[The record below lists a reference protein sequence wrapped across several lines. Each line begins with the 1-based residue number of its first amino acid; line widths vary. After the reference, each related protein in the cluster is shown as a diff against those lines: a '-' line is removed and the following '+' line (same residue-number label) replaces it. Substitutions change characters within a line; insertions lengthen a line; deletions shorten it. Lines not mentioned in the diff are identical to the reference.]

1 MAIETA
7 VNIDV
12 NVDGTST
19 VQQAANAYED
29 LGDAVSKTQLEAER
43 LAHQFGINDA
53 RTQEAIK
60 RAGQYKSEMEQLD
73 FAIEGAKG
81 GSDQLFR
88 ATQGVVGGFEAAVGA
103 MAIFGG
109 ESEELEQALIK
120 VQGAM
125 ALSQGLKDF
134 NEFLPAIKNVTK
146 SVVGPLSSAF
156 KSFGKVAK
164 TAIASTGI
172 GLLVVAVGT
181 LVAYWDDIKA
191 AVSGLSEEQKKLLKD
206 QQEAVTASE
215 EQLSN
220 ISAQEN
226 ILRQQGKT
234 EQEILNI
241 KIAASKNAITA
252 LEAQLETQKQLKR
265 TQVEAAEQNQK
276 IAAGVIAVLT
286 IPITLL
292 LGAVDAL
299 TYGLQKVGAIDEATN
314 LVEEYAMGAGKL
326 VFDPEE
332 VAKNAD
338 DSIKETETKLNQL
351 KNSVAGYEMAVTKI
365 QTDQQKERENRQK
378 AADEKEDQRLKERL
392 AKEKEIARQRELLD
406 KDQFEQR
413 RILAER
419 EFNQMV
425 DGLEKESQAYL
436 DAIAIRDAKLTQI
449 EADQKQ
455 KRIDELNAQV
465 EEEVAVQEYLA
476 QIDEENKQNEIAR
489 EQAVQDAKMQI
500 FEESKKLTN
509 AIIGLVGEQTKAG
522 KALAL
527 AQIVADTAIGFVQ
540 GLDIAQKGAKGTGP
554 AAPYTF
560 PIFYLSQIGAVLNA
574 AAQARKVITSGS
586 TSGASPR
593 IGGGARPSVPQMSAP
608 RLGGVLNPDNEITQQ
623 RKVYVV
629 ESDITSTQSKVSNT
643 QKVSLVE

>member
-7 VNIDV
+7 VKIDIEV
-12 NVDGTST
+12 TGDGT
-19 VQQAANAYED
+19 VRQAAELYED
-29 LGDAVSKTQLEAER
+29 LGDAVSKTQLEAEK
-43 LAHQFGINDA
+43 LAHQFGINDE

-60 RAGQYKSEMEQLD
+60 VAGRYKKEMEQLD

-146 SVVGPLSSAF
+146 SVAGPLISAF
-156 KSFGKVAK
+156 KSFGTAAK
-164 TAIASTGI
+164 AAIASTGI

-181 LVAYWDDIKA
+181 LVAYWDDIKVA
-191 AVSGLSEEQKKLLKD
+191 LGGVSEEQKKLLKD
-206 QQEAVTASE
+206 QQESVEASRQ
-215 EQLSN
+215 QLDN
-220 ISAQEN
+220 ISSQEN
-226 ILRQQGKT
+226 ILKQQGYT
-234 EQEILNI
+234 EQEILNM
-241 KIAASKNAITA
+241 KIAATKNTITE
-252 LEAQLETQKQLKR
+252 LEAQIKQQKIVREQQIEAAKRNKEILSGILKF
-265 TQVEAAEQNQK
+265 VEAPLYILLKGIDVALNAFGKESDLANQF
-276 IAAGVIAVLT
+276 ADFGAS
-286 IPITLL
+286 LL
-292 LGAVDAL
+292 
-299 TYGLQKVGAIDEATN
+299 
-314 LVEEYAMGAGKL
+314 
-326 VFDPEE
+326 FDPEE
-332 VAKNAD
+332 VEKEAD
-338 DSIKETETKLNQL
+338 AAIEAQEKELQTL
-351 KNSVAGYEMAVTKI
+351 KNNLAGYEMSVTKNR
-365 QTDQQKERENRQK
+365 QDQQKKRQDEQK

-419 EFNQMV
+419 EFNDMV
-425 DGLEKESQAYL
+425 EGLDKESQAYL
-436 DAIAIRDAKLTQI
+436 DAQAIRDAKLTQI
-449 EADQKQ
+449 EAEQKQ

-554 AAPYTF
+554 LAPYTF
-560 PIFYLSQIGAVLNA
+560 PVFYLSQIGAVLNA
-574 AAQARKVITSGS
+574 AAQAKKVITSGS

-593 IGGGARPSVPQMSAP
+593 VGGGSAGARPGVPQMAAP
-608 RLGGVLNPDNEITQQ
+608 RLGGVINSENELTQM

-629 ESDITSTQSKVSNT
+629 ESDITSTQAKVSNT